1 MPSSNTAYNP
11 LGSEKESTLLL
22 RYTIPC
28 IISMLVS
35 ALYNIV
41 DQIFIGIGVGMLGNA
56 ATNIAFPLTAV
67 CLSLALLLGIGGA
80 SRMSLMLGQ
89 GKKDEAS
96 KIAGNAV
103 ILMLISGVTLS
114 AAVLIFLDPLLM
126 LFGSTHEILPY
137 ARTYTGFTA
146 IGFPFLIVNTSLSK
160 LIISDGSPKYA
171 MFSLLA
177 GAVINTILDPLF
189 IFVFDWGMTGAAL
202 ATVIGQVSSC
212 IITLLYIKRFRQVSL
227 TKDSF
232 RLSLKHSLS
241 ILALGISPALNQAA
255 MAIVQIVMNNSL
267 KHYGGLSGYGSEI
280 PIACSGVIAKVSMVF
295 FAVIIG
301 IAQGQQP
308 ILGFNYGAEKYGR
321 VRKTFM
327 MSLCA
332 ATAVSVIMFI
342 IFQAFPRQITAVF
355 GKGDELYFE
364 FAEKYIRIFMF
375 MTFINGIQPIAAN
388 MFTSIGKPQLGMFTT
403 LTRQI
408 LFLLP
413 LIIILPLFGGIDGII
428 YAGPAAD
435 ALAAV
440 VCGICLLREFRELTR
455 KESGMRNSCQN
466 KA

>member
-280 PIACSGVIAKVSMVF
+280 P
-295 FAVIIG
+295 
-301 IAQGQQP
+301 
-308 ILGFNYGAEKYGR
+308 
-321 VRKTFM
+321 
-327 MSLCA
+327 
-332 ATAVSVIMFI
+332 
-342 IFQAFPRQITAVF
+342 
-355 GKGDELYFE
+355 
-364 FAEKYIRIFMF
+364 
-375 MTFINGIQPIAAN
+375 
-388 MFTSIGKPQLGMFTT
+388 
-403 LTRQI
+403 
-408 LFLLP
+408 
-413 LIIILPLFGGIDGII
+413 
-428 YAGPAAD
+428 
-435 ALAAV
+435 
-440 VCGICLLREFRELTR
+440 
-455 KESGMRNSCQN
+455 
-466 KA
+466 